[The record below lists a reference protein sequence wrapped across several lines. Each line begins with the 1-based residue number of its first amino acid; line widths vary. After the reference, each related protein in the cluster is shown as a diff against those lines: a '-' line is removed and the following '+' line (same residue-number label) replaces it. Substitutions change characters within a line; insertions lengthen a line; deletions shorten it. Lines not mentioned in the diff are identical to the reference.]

1 MQEFEPR
8 KIISAPSSGT
18 VEVVSSAPGKVIL
31 FGEHAVVYGEPAIS
45 VAIARRLTVRLSE
58 GDSAPAIG
66 GRMHRDKYTD
76 AAFRARGVEP
86 RAVEVLSDI
95 PVGCGLGSS
104 AALCVA
110 LHSAI
115 PGPAGALLEKGAIAD
130 AAFRSELEAQGRASP
145 IDTSTSTL
153 GGGLRLARSKGPGHQ
168 WSITRDDTVWHVH
181 SIAMGGLP
189 IVIGNTGRPAPT
201 GEMVAMVRQ
210 RWDADE
216 FVRRAVKRIGEISEE
231 AVGALAKRDLRT
243 LGELM
248 NENQGL
254 LRRMGVDHPSTS
266 KLLQAVRLHSLG
278 AKITGAG
285 GGGSIISLTERPDEV
300 IAALTEAGAKEV
312 FLAAPDPDGVRVR
325 RTG

>member
-1 MQEFEPR
+1 
-8 KIISAPSSGT
+8 
-18 VEVVSSAPGKVIL
+18 VEAVASAPGKLIL

-45 VAIARRLTVRLSE
+45 VAIARRLTLRLAE
-58 GDSAPAIG
+58 EDSGAAVG

-76 AAFRARGVEP
+76 AAFRSRGREP
-86 RAVEVLSDI
+86 RHIEVVSDI

-110 LHSAI
+110 LHAAI
-115 PGPAGALLEKGAIAD
+115 PGPANAALERNEVAEK
-130 AAFRSELEAQGRASP
+130 AFRSELEAQGSASP

-153 GGGLRLARSKGPGHQ
+153 GGGLRLARSKGTEFR
-168 WSITRDDTVWHVH
+168 WSISREETVWHVH
-181 SIAMGGLP
+181 SVSVGELP

-201 GEMVAMVRQ
+201 GEMVAAVRKK
-210 RWDADE
+210 WDAEE

-231 AVGALAKRDLRT
+231 AVVALGKRDLRT

-254 LRRMGVDHPSTS
+254 LRRIGVDHPSTA

-285 GGGSIISLTERPDEV
+285 GGGSIIALTEKPQDA
-300 IAALTEAGAKEV
+300 IAALAEAGAKEA
-312 FLAAPDPDGVRVR
+312 FLASPDPEGVRVKR
-325 RTG
+325 SG